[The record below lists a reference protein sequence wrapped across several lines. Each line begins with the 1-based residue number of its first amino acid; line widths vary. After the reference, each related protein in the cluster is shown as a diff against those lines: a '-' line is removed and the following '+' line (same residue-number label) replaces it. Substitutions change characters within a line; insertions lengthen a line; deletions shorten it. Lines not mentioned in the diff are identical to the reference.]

1 MPDSSVT
8 EVKPH
13 DQVLLIEVCKRT
25 LNDISTRALVNDV
38 YTAAGQYPKKPIVL
52 DLGRV
57 RFAPSVALG
66 SLVQLSKSFQIDGRR
81 VVLVS
86 VDQRLRDSIRVTR
99 LDKVLEI
106 HGTVD
111 DFISAA

>member
-1 MPDSSVT
+1 MSENSVT
-8 EVKPH
+8 KVKPH
-13 DQVLLIEVCKRT
+13 DLVLLIEVCTRT
-25 LNDISTRALVNDV
+25 LNDISTRVLVDEV

-81 VVLVS
+81 VVLVR

-99 LDKVLEI
+99 LDKILEI
-106 HGTVD
+106 HGTIE

>member
-13 DQVLLIEVCKRT
+13 DEVLLIEVCKRT
-25 LNDISTRALVNDV
+25 LNDISTRALVDEV

-57 RFAPSVALG
+57 KFAPSVALG
-66 SLVQLSKSFQIDGRR
+66 SLVQLAEVLFRKSSQFG
-81 VVLVS
+81 
-86 VDQRLRDSIRVTR
+86 
-99 LDKVLEI
+99 
-106 HGTVD
+106 
-111 DFISAA
+111 ISARTSLTP

>member
-1 MPDSSVT
+1 MSESSVT

-13 DQVLLIEVCKRT
+13 DRVLLIEVCKRT
-25 LNDISTRALVNDV
+25 LNDVSTRALVDEV
-38 YTAAGQYPKKPIVL
+38 YVAAGQYPKKPIVL

-86 VDQRLRDSIRVTR
+86 VDPRLRDSIRVTR
-99 LDKVLEI
+99 LDKILEI
-106 HGTVD
+106 YRTVD
-111 DFISAA
+111 DVISAA